1 MVSMSARSRR
11 AVGRPW
17 PSWSS
22 FQRGLR
28 ANLGSGI
35 PAAAVCNLSAS
46 WEARATAGY
55 KPQPE
60 VSSYGVR
67 PKEMWKSVFTVSRE
81 QSPPF
86 LTGRVCLTR
95 VWRQP
100 QHLKAAAIAASA
112 AAPEMAAFGVEQATV
127 RASNAP
133 PNFGTNA
140 AKKSGRSSA
149 PVHFATEY
157 NRHRPPCGLGSLFGT
172 DRCAHT
178 GQTPLSLSF
187 PPPSSAVPCP
197 LVGRRTRRRTGILIW
212 AHRGRSTCRQSAGER
227 AA

>member
-1 MVSMSARSRR
+1 MHSRMYFFQTSNLRSARPR
-11 AVGRPW
+11 AL
-17 PSWSS
+17 
-22 FQRGLR
+22 GLR
-28 ANLGSGI
+28 KCGCG
-35 PAAAVCNLSAS
+35 
-46 WEARATAGY
+46 
-55 KPQPE
+55 
-60 VSSYGVR
+60 
-67 PKEMWKSVFTVSRE
+67 KSVFTVSRE

-100 QHLKAAAIAASA
+100 QHLRLPPSRHRPRRRRWPLSA
-112 AAPEMAAFGVEQATV
+112 WSVEQATV

-149 PVHFATEY
+149 PVILPQSVPGTD
-157 NRHRPPCGLGSLFGT
+157 HRAPCGLGSLFGT